1 MPLRVCSPLTLSDP
15 TIRLRTIL
23 AEKQKEEEANE
34 RSREQFRD
42 LGRRRLEHLKRDTLV
57 WISERS
63 GRAVTPDCPRISR
76 ASDEMVEAYDPYAFW
91 AKEADFLLSLMGEAL
106 AD

>member
-57 WISERS
+57 WIS
-63 GRAVTPDCPRISR
+63 R

>member
-34 RSREQFRD
+34 QFRD

-57 WISERS
+57 W
-63 GRAVTPDCPRISR
+63 ISR